1 MWVHNLILIS
11 SFQLFVS
18 ILIFCFVLFVWHLA
32 NKWDPRE
39 IKENHPW
46 NIFLSQSTFLI
57 HVLRNEITLPSFLCH
72 KSILHWFFLFCV
84 KEIQECHPECPSC
97 WNNLCA
103 QITVNWAGFVPH
115 NGILNL
121 QFFSQLLF
129 SRSLLHKFT
138 QRFCPF
144 QQQTKIAKMGR
155 TKYQS
160 LHLHLSNDHCQICF
174 LM

>member
-1 MWVHNLILIS
+1 MDQGPEPWNTPQMEPPDQKNL
-11 SFQLFVS
+11 
-18 ILIFCFVLFVWHLA
+18 
-32 NKWDPRE
+32 
-39 IKENHPW
+39 W
-46 NIFLSQSTFLI
+46 NIFWSHSTFLT
-57 HVLRNEITLPSFLCH
+57 HVRRNVITLPSFLCR

>member
-1 MWVHNLILIS
+1 MEIIFFKIIFSKSSNWSILSLILNLHIIMCPDQKKS
-11 SFQLFVS
+11 VK
-18 ILIFCFVLFVWHLA
+18 H
-32 NKWDPRE
+32 
-39 IKENHPW
+39 
-46 NIFLSQSTFLI
+46 FLSHSTFLI
-57 HVLRNEITLPSFLCH
+57 HVRRNVITLPSFSWRD
-72 KSILHWFFLFCV
+72 SILHWFFLFCV
-84 KEIQECHPECPSC
+84 KEIQKCHPECPSC